1 MSTGQTNLLQV
12 LQKRVE
18 TLQGEGKLEDAL
30 RVSQTAVDA
39 ARRNVASDS
48 NTMPRLVSTLLML
61 ADLRR
66 MVSDFDGAESV
77 YLEGLSLAAEM
88 TQNVANVDA
97 PNLEIARLQSGLASL
112 YDFTSREER
121 AIPLYEEAIQR
132 FEVNDPPELEEAA
145 YLCNNVGMIYKQM
158 DEYPAAE
165 AFYKKALQIF
175 ETNRGA
181 SHHSVG
187 TVYNNLGGL
196 YTAMEA
202 HDKARE
208 AHSRAMKIREQAF
221 PRNHPDLGQSLC
233 NMATVYHQLNDFN
246 NARKH
251 YEAALR
257 LFEKNLDDTDEDY
270 TILMNNYAQ
279 LLRDHGQEKKAEAL
293 EKRIQGRLRK
303 LDEKRYEASA

>member
-18 TLQGEGKLEDAL
+18 DLQAEGKLEDAL

-48 NTMPRLVSTLLML
+48 ANLPHLVSTLLML

-88 TQNVANVDA
+88 TQNDSVDA

-132 FEVNDPPELEEAA
+132 FEANNPPELEEAA

-158 DEYPAAE
+158 DEYQAAE
-165 AFYKKALQIF
+165 AFYKKALSIF
-175 ETNRGA
+175 EMNRGS

-187 TVYNNLGGL
+187 TVLNNLGGL
-196 YTAMEA
+196 YTSMGF

-208 AHSRAMKIREQAF
+208 AHERAMKIREQAY

-233 NMATVYHQLNDFN
+233 NMAAVYHQLNDFN
-246 NARKH
+246 NAKKH

-279 LLRDHGQEKKAEAL
+279 LLRDHGHEKKAEAL
-293 EKRIQGRLRK
+293 EKRVQGRLRK
-303 LDEKRYEASA
+303 LDEKRYEVGA

>member
-12 LQKRVE
+12 LQKRVQ
-18 TLQGEGKLEDAL
+18 TLQSEGKLEDAL
-30 RVSQTAVDA
+30 RVAQTAVDA
-39 ARRNVASDS
+39 ARRNVAND
-48 NTMPRLVSTLLML
+48 PEALPHLVSTLLMF

-77 YLEGLSLAAEM
+77 YLEGLSLASELHTAGTGEI
-88 TQNVANVDA
+88 

-132 FEVNDPPELEEAA
+132 FEVNDPPESEEAA

-158 DEYPAAE
+158 SDFESAE
-165 AFYKKALQIF
+165 AYYLKALQIF
-175 ETNRGA
+175 EDARGA
-181 SHHSVG
+181 DDTSVG
-187 TVYNNLGGL
+187 TVLNNLGGL
-196 YTAMEA
+196 YTAM
-202 HDKARE
+202 DRPGKARE
-208 AHSRAMKIREQAF
+208 MHARAMEIREHAH

-233 NMATVYHQLNDFN
+233 NMATVYHQLNDFS

-257 LFEKNLDDTDEDY
+257 LFEKNLDETDEDY

-279 LLRDHGQEKKAEAL
+279 LLREHGSDKKAEAL
-293 EKRIQGRLRK
+293 EKRVQGRLRK
-303 LDEKRYEASA
+303 LDEQRHEVRA

>member
-18 TLQGEGKLEDAL
+18 DLQAEGKLEDAL

-48 NTMPRLVSTLLML
+48 ANLPHLVSTLLMM

-88 TQNVANVDA
+88 TQNDSVDA

-132 FEVNDPPELEEAA
+132 FEANDPPELEEAA

-158 DEYPAAE
+158 DEYQAAE
-165 AFYKKALQIF
+165 AFYKKALSIF
-175 ETNRGA
+175 ETNRGGK
-181 SHHSVG
+181 HHSVG
-187 TVYNNLGGL
+187 TVLNNLGGL
-196 YTAMEA
+196 YTSMGF

-208 AHSRAMKIREQAF
+208 AHERAMKIREQAY

-233 NMATVYHQLNDFN
+233 NMAAVYHQLNDFN
-246 NARKH
+246 NAKKH

-279 LLRDHGQEKKAEAL
+279 LLRDHGHEKKADAL
-293 EKRIQGRLRK
+293 EKRVQGRLRK
-303 LDEKRYEASA
+303 LDEKRYEVGA

>member
-18 TLQGEGKLEDAL
+18 SLQAEGKLEDAL
-30 RVSQTAVDA
+30 RVAQTAVDA

-48 NTMPRLVSTLLML
+48 TTMPHLVSTLLML
-61 ADLRR
+61 ADLKR

-88 TQNVANVDA
+88 HANSGESPPSV
-97 PNLEIARLQSGLASL
+97 EIGRLQSGLASL

-158 DEYPAAE
+158 EDYEQAE
-165 AFYKKALQIF
+165 SFYKKALGIF
-175 ETNRGA
+175 ENARGP

-196 YTAMEA
+196 YTAMGA

-208 AHSRAMKIREQAF
+208 AHSRAMAIRESV
-221 PRNHPDLGQSLC
+221 HGKSSPDLGQSLQ
-233 NMATVYHQLNDFN
+233 NMAAVYHQLNDFN
-246 NARKH
+246 NAKKH
-251 YEAALR
+251 YEAALK
-257 LFEKNLDDTDEDY
+257 LFEKNLDDSDEDY

-279 LLRDHGQEKKAEAL
+279 LLREHGSDKKAEQL
-293 EKRIQGRLRK
+293 EKRVQGRLRK
-303 LDEKRYEASA
+303 LDETRHDS